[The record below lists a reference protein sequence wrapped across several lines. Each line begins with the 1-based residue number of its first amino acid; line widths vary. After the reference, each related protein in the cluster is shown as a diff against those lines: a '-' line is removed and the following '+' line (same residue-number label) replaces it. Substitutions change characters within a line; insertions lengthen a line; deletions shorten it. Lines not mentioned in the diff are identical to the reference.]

1 MLNER
6 QLALL
11 EHLENQPQVLAELA
25 RLAGVSARTIMRD
38 LDYLNF
44 TLSGKARISTT
55 GNATWQLDII
65 DRKSY
70 FQLLQRHDNDD
81 QMLALLLL
89 NAFTTRTQ
97 LADAL
102 NMPEAWVSD
111 KLTRL
116 KQRYE
121 KWFSLAG
128 RPGAGYFIDEPEAK
142 RVIILA
148 NLLKKDPT
156 LLAMNGVFLTQ
167 HESSA
172 LPGYPDIP
180 RDYLVSVIL
189 AVYAL
194 RNRLDTPAMTPVSDA
209 LILCVEKMGL
219 YLHTQALQ
227 TLAGIL
233 DALQYRASLLTPER
247 IAALLEQVRDKHP
260 PAIIDTPLIDDLTA
274 HLVRCAATPVWL
286 AESRQSSLNNLKA
299 AWPAAF
305 DMSIRF
311 IALLREQL
319 NLQVFDSDLIGLY
332 FACSLER
339 NQTERQPVILL
350 SDQNAIAT
358 INKMAIERD
367 VLNCRVVIAHSLNE
381 LDELLHAI
389 SPVCIINNSHF
400 RPADTLKN
408 ILTIK
413 NIITPAGIGQIKD
426 HVESAFIRQN
436 IDRLFPADG
445 SFHFE
450 NTALQSWDS
459 VIAQI
464 CARLKAAKLLSA
476 EETARLCQ
484 REREGENLIVN
495 RLAIP
500 HCWSEEQP
508 TFRGYFITLAHPL
521 TVNHEPVSHV
531 LVACASSTA
540 RQELKIFSYLAS
552 VLHRHPAEDIAA
564 LKAYGDFIGMFK
576 E

>member
-11 EHLENQPQVLAELA
+11 EHLENQPQTLAELA
-25 RLAGVSARTIMRD
+25 RLAGVSARTILRD

-44 TLSGKARISTT
+44 TLSGKARIAAT
-55 GNATWQLDII
+55 GNATWQLDIV
-65 DRKSY
+65 DRKRY
-70 FQLLQRHDNDD
+70 FQLLHRHDNDD
-81 QMLALLLL
+81 RMLVLLLL

-102 NMPEAWVSD
+102 NMPETWISD
-111 KLTRL
+111 KLARL

-121 KWFSLAG
+121 KWFTLSG
-128 RPGAGYFIDEPEAK
+128 RPGAGWFIDEPEMK

-156 LLAMNGVFLTQ
+156 LLAMNGVFLSR

-172 LPGYPDIP
+172 LPEYPAIP

-194 RNRLDTPAMTPVSDA
+194 RNRLDAPVPTKVSDA
-209 LILCVEKMGL
+209 LALCVEKMGL

-227 TLAGIL
+227 TLAAIL
-233 DALQYRASLLTPER
+233 DALQQRASLLTPQR
-247 IAALLEQVRDKHP
+247 ITALLEQVLDRHP
-260 PAIIDTPLIDDLTA
+260 PAIIDPPLIDDLTG
-274 HLVRCAATPVWL
+274 HLIRCAATPVWL
-286 AESRQSSLNNLKA
+286 AESRQSSLNSLKA

-311 IALLREQL
+311 IALLREEL
-319 NLQVFDSDLIGLY
+319 NVPVFDSDLIGLY

-339 NQTERQPVILL
+339 HQTGRQPVILL

-367 VLNCRVVIAHSLNE
+367 VLNCRVVIAHSLRE
-381 LDELLHAI
+381 MDDLLHAL

-400 RPADTLKN
+400 RPDDAIKN
-408 ILTIK
+408 VLTIK
-413 NIITPAGIGQIKD
+413 NIITPAGIGQLKD
-426 HVESAFIRQN
+426 HLESAFIRQN
-436 IDRLFPADG
+436 LNHLFPAHG
-445 SFHFE
+445 SFHFA
-450 NTALQSWDS
+450 NSPSQRWDD
-459 VIAQI
+459 VITQI
-464 CARLKAAKLLSA
+464 CGRLKAADLISA
-476 EETARLCQ
+476 DEAIRLCE

-500 HCWSEEQP
+500 HCWSEHQS
-508 TFRGYFITLAHPL
+508 TFRGYFVTLAHPL

-540 RQELKIFSYLAS
+540 RQELKIFSYLAA
-552 VLHRHPAEDIAA
+552 VLLRCPAEKIAA
-564 LKAYGDFIGMFK
+564 LVGYEAFMGVLN